1 MASIT
6 FLKAEIGDS
15 VSIRV
20 PKGKEATYAALEAVL
35 PKEAAAEES
44 TQESAGAD
52 ATGKSE

>member
-35 PKEAAAEES
+35 PKEAATEES
-44 TQESAGAD
+44 TQDAGSGA
-52 ATGKSE
+52 AEKSE